1 MLIVNKSLGKL
12 FITTR
17 GDAMKRIVMYCGA
30 LLDDESVRV
39 TGEVY
44 VRNAPEYLDMTNEE
58 RVVVLTGLIA
68 ELSQELEFVSRQISS
83 QETASKGRGL
93 PQ

>member
-1 MLIVNKSLGKL
+1 
-12 FITTR
+12 
-17 GDAMKRIVMYCGA
+17 MKRIVLYCGA
-30 LLDDESVRV
+30 IMDNESVRV

-58 RVVVLTGLIA
+58 RLVILTGLIA
-68 ELSQELEFVSRQISS
+68 ELSQELEFVSRQVSG
-83 QETASKGRGL
+83 QGTASRGRGL

>member
-1 MLIVNKSLGKL
+1 
-12 FITTR
+12 
-17 GDAMKRIVMYCGA
+17 MKRIVLYCGA
-30 LLDDESVRV
+30 LMDKESVRV

-58 RVVVLTGLIA
+58 RIVILTGLIA
-68 ELSQELEFVSRQISS
+68 ELSQELEFVSRQVSNQGTSS
-83 QETASKGRGL
+83 RGRGL

>member
-1 MLIVNKSLGKL
+1 MIVNNALGKL
-12 FITTR
+12 FLQSE
-17 GDAMKRIVMYCGA
+17 GYAMKRIVMYCGA
-30 LLDDESVRV
+30 LMDDESVRV

-44 VRNAPEYLDMTNEE
+44 VCNAPEYLDMTNEE

-83 QETASKGRGL
+83 RGTSSGCRD
-93 PQ
+93 PHQ

>member
-1 MLIVNKSLGKL
+1 
-12 FITTR
+12 
-17 GDAMKRIVMYCGA
+17 MYCGA
-30 LLDDESVRV
+30 LMDDESVRV

-83 QETASKGRGL
+83 RGTASGGRGL

>member
-1 MLIVNKSLGKL
+1 MDN
-12 FITTR
+12 
-17 GDAMKRIVMYCGA
+17 
-30 LLDDESVRV
+30 ESVRV

-58 RVVVLTGLIA
+58 RIVILTGLIA
-68 ELSQELEFVSRQISS
+68 ELSQELEFVSNQINN
-83 QETASKGRGL
+83 QETSSKGRGL